1 MKLSHNQQIKVTLG
15 CENFLENH
23 LDLVRGKRVGL
34 ITNPTGVD
42 SKLQS
47 LIDLFSKHPSIDLVA
62 LYGPEHGLRGHAHAG
77 EYVPFYLHEKYNLPV
92 FSLYGQS
99 LTPDTG
105 TLRDR
110 DAHMRAFDTVVEG
123 KFPERSMIESVDV
136 LVFDIQDVGTRIY
149 TYVATMAYCMQVC
162 AEFGL
167 EFIVLDRPN
176 PINGKDLE
184 GPILEYPEFSS
195 FVGLYP
201 IPVRHGMTIGEL
213 AQLFNNQFLTRSA
226 NLKVIPMLDWK
237 RKFWFDQ
244 LSIPWTAPSPN
255 MPTLQTATVYPGQVF
270 LEGTNLSEGRG
281 TKKPFELFGVP
292 WIDGI
297 FLEKELNQLLLPGVK
312 FRREQF
318 MPTFSKYQGELCEGI
333 QIQVIDRN
341 TYKPFRVA
349 LHVIKAIK
357 ERHPEQFLFHA
368 KYFDKIMGTASVRQA
383 IEKGE
388 RIEKIM
394 KGYGSQLDEFAK
406 LRKDYLLY

>member
-47 LIDLFSKHPSIDLVA
+47 LIDLFSENPSIDLVA
-62 LYGPEHGLRGHAHAG
+62 LYGPEHGLRGNAHAG
-77 EYVPFYLHEKYNLPV
+77 EYVPFYLDEKYNLPV

-99 LTPDTG
+99 LTPETG

-110 DAHMRAFDTVVEG
+110 DAHMRAFDTVAEG
-123 KFPERSMIESVDV
+123 KIPERSMIENVDV

-149 TYVATMAYCMQVC
+149 TYVTTMTYCMQFC

-226 NLKVIPMLDWK
+226 NLKVIPMMDWK
-237 RKFWFDQ
+237 REFWFDQ
-244 LSIPWTAPSPN
+244 LSLSWIPPSPN
-255 MPTLQTATVYPGQVF
+255 MPTLQTAIVYPGQVF
-270 LEGTNLSEGRG
+270 LEGTNISEGRG
-281 TKKPFELFGVP
+281 TKNPFELLGAP
-292 WIDGI
+292 WIDGDS
-297 FLEKELNQLLLPGVK
+297 LEKELNQLHLPGVN

-318 MPTFSKYQGELCEGI
+318 TPNFSKYEAELCGGI
-333 QIQVIDRN
+333 QIQVTDRN
-341 TYKPFRVA
+341 TYRPFEVA
-349 LHVIKAIK
+349 LHIIKAIND
-357 ERHPEQFLFHA
+357 RYPEQFLFHTD
-368 KYFDKIMGTASVRQA
+368 YFDKIMGTESVRLA
-383 IEKGE
+383 LEKGKK
-388 RIEKIM
+388 IEKIM
-394 KGYGSQLDEFAK
+394 KRYESQLDEFAQ
-406 LRKDYLLY
+406 LRKAYLLY